1 MQTAREACRRS
12 SAVKCTACRDSSHRC
27 VLVSTVHPVAHS
39 AGTPKRQCCAL
50 THAHANTKRPISIH
64 TRRVDGL
71 STASRSTKISAPK
84 KEPSKAIKGGLDPR
98 PRVGVNEGVTHFG
111 FGRLLVGFGSSNSA
125 ASDTPSTSGGG
136 ASPASAATVGYLGR
150 FASQHCK
157 SSAETEQSG
166 ASSGTFF
173 SAGERSFCPVYH
185 YFPGKRR
192 VVYLQIDRLD
202 QQV

>member
-1 MQTAREACRRS
+1 VIHSTGVFWCPRCIRWRTARVLRKGNAARS
-12 SAVKCTACRDSSHRC
+12 H
-27 VLVSTVHPVAHS
+27 
-39 AGTPKRQCCAL
+39 
-50 THAHANTKRPISIH
+50 THTQTHIERPISIH
-64 TRRVDGL
+64 TRRRVDGL
-71 STASRSTKISAPK
+71 STASRSTKVSAPK

-173 SAGERSFCPVYH
+173 SAGERSFCPDIITSRESAV
-185 YFPGKRR
+185 
-192 VVYLQIDRLD
+192 
-202 QQV
+202 